1 MAYSELVKD
10 YERIRDY
17 MRQFYV
23 YGFKSRDEY
32 DAKSARS
39 YDNERRRVESWLG
52 DYMSFHQNPNGKSV
66 FLSLDSRAILHN
78 PLYKSFKAKS
88 FTDKDITLHFY
99 ILDILA
105 DGQEKTSKEIV
116 ERIVSDYLSKFP
128 DEHPFDESTVRKKLK
143 EYETLGL
150 LVSEKRGREVWYRC
164 IEEKV
169 DLNDLP
175 ELTGTRKL
183 VLLVMGATFALL
195 IVGVL
200 KWGWY
205 INELSALF
213 LGMGIVVGFE
223 ARVGFD
229 GFGRLFS
236 RGVADFAAGA
246 LAVGFARGIL
256 IVLEGGN
263 ILHTILYGASGLL
276 TSLPSSLTVLG
287 MYVFQNFL
295 NLLIPSASGQAATSL
310 PILLPMG
317 DMADITRQTTC
328 IIFQI
333 GNGLSNIL
341 VPTSGTFM
349 VALTMAKV
357 PYGKW
362 AKWFIPLL
370 GLQFAAGAVLVLI
383 ANAIRL
389 GPM

>member
-169 DLNDLP
+169 DLNCWLDAIAF
-175 ELTGTRKL
+175 TQK
-183 VLLVMGATFALL
+183 
-195 IVGVL
+195 
-200 KWGWY
+200 
-205 INELSALF
+205 
-213 LGMGIVVGFE
+213 
-223 ARVGFD
+223 
-229 GFGRLFS
+229 
-236 RGVADFAAGA
+236 
-246 LAVGFARGIL
+246 
-256 IVLEGGN
+256 
-263 ILHTILYGASGLL
+263 
-276 TSLPSSLTVLG
+276 
-287 MYVFQNFL
+287 
-295 NLLIPSASGQAATSL
+295 
-310 PILLPMG
+310 
-317 DMADITRQTTC
+317 
-328 IIFQI
+328 QI
-333 GNGLSNIL
+333 
-341 VPTSGTFM
+341 
-349 VALTMAKV
+349 
-357 PYGKW
+357 
-362 AKWFIPLL
+362 
-370 GLQFAAGAVLVLI
+370 Q
-383 ANAIRL
+383 
-389 GPM
+389 